1 MNDALEAPEAK
12 LIAEIVKR
20 LGDEL
25 PELLRSVA
33 GGYKISIHILP
44 GHKEAKIEFQPK
56 IITIRTAAKNR

>member
-1 MNDALEAPEAK
+1 MNALEAPPEDQ
-12 LIAEIVKR
+12 LIAEITKR
-20 LGDEL
+20 LHDEL

-56 IITIRTAAKNR
+56 IITIRTAAKKR